1 MEKQYVE
8 RHGNVDKSICV
19 LVVRAVAVV
28 FVFSYSYAYPR
39 SKDDNVN
46 LVNLGLGS
54 PLKRFFSHGFVS
66 TVGNLKHVSL
76 KSSIANSGTR
86 HGRKISS
93 GARLSKTSLTRLITL
108 LPVNDSQGA

>member
-28 FVFSYSYAYPR
+28 VFVFSYCYAYRR

-46 LVNLGLGS
+46 RVNLGLGS
-54 PLKRFFSHGFVS
+54 AQKRFLSCGLVPTVS
-66 TVGNLKHVSL
+66 NLKHISL
-76 KSSIANSGTR
+76 KSSIANSGTAGKFLAER
-86 HGRKISS
+86 GFLK
-93 GARLSKTSLTRLITL
+93 RL
-108 LPVNDSQGA
+108 

>member
-28 FVFSYSYAYPR
+28 FVFSYCYAYRR

-46 LVNLGLGS
+46 RVNLGLGS
-54 PLKRFFSHGFVS
+54 AQKRFPFCGLVLTVS
-66 TVGNLKHVSL
+66 NLKHISL
-76 KSSIANSGTR
+76 KSSIANSGTAGKFLAER
-86 HGRKISS
+86 GFLK
-93 GARLSKTSLTRLITL
+93 RL
-108 LPVNDSQGA
+108 